1 MPERLQVVTAAL
13 RHLGR
18 DRASS
23 GMATIHNLMSS
34 ASPFHGCDR
43 FHWLRGRSHRR
54 LTGLGAG
61 LLMAVSLA
69 ACGQPPVSVPRC
81 DSVVPAG
88 TAQRVLVNFREAT
101 LADAPAVIEK
111 LQTLAG
117 ACVLP
122 VSSVSP
128 TLHVYA
134 VNTTVDV
141 DELRARLLRW
151 RAVTAVETDVRVRR
165 H

>member
-1 MPERLQVVTAAL
+1 
-13 RHLGR
+13 
-18 DRASS
+18 
-23 GMATIHNLMSS
+23 MATIHNLLSS
-34 ASPFHGCDR
+34 ASSFHGCDR
-43 FHWLRGRSHRR
+43 FHWLRGRPHRR
-54 LTGLGAG
+54 LTGLLGAG

-69 ACGQPPVSVPRC
+69 ACGQPRVSVPRC

-88 TAQRVLVNFREAT
+88 TTQRVLVSFREAT
-101 LADAPAVIEK
+101 VADAPAVTEK

-117 ACVLP
+117 ACVWP

-141 DELRARLLRW
+141 DEIRARLLRW